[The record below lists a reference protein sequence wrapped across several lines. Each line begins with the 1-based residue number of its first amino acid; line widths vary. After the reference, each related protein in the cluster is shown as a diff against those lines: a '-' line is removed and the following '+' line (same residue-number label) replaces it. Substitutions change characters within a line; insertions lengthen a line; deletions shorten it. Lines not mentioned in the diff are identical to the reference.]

1 MRRDATVSAAVAAA
15 LALAT
20 TAAAAAVPQPPIDGV
35 VVEDVTQPYSID
47 LVGLSFEGGPFFF
60 EDAIPGDR
68 AIDGDP
74 RARQDIRLLLPYH
87 DVGGGAFADLRLHM
101 ASARAFSAFWT
112 VVEDG
117 GGALSDGVIV
127 LDTDAT
133 AYGLTGT
140 YRLSDSQDLLQGNC
154 SAVSELYRTFAPA
167 VPEPRTYALMLCGLG
182 ALAFI
187 GRWGRRSRSNV

>member
-140 YRLSDSQDLLQGNC
+140 YRLSDHQERTNGRYRAD
-154 SAVSELYRTFAPA
+154 SELYRTFAPA